1 MWRYFIT
8 IWKKNK
14 GLYPNIMKRIKNENV
29 LNFIKLCLKKENERP
44 TDKELL
50 NNKWPNDL
58 TSLENDISVSIEN
71 SSVNFRQ
78 ENIYKPKMKIFEK

>member
-1 MWRYFIT
+1 MFFI
-8 IWKKNK
+8 
-14 GLYPNIMKRIKNENV
+14 
-29 LNFIKLCLKKENERP
+29 
-44 TDKELL
+44 LL

-58 TSLENDISVSIEN
+58 TSLENDILVSIEN